1 MKFGKVYLGA
11 LCSFGFVFGCYAS
24 SASSL
29 DALEK
34 AMEKSS
40 IAYQILTNK
49 FEKKQIELKNA
60 EQSADFALNK
70 YAQSREKLQELL
82 KIDDKNPGSIN
93 GPLAAGRK
101 ERDDNYAV
109 LKESKNALS
118 DNKEQLSRLSIEL
131 EAANQDYENSVKQYI
146 EKANQVIDSKLS
158 EKIKNYEEVR
168 EVTVEGTHNCGDD
181 ETRRQCR
188 EKAQQDAERKAIEQG
203 SSIFINSVTEMKNFK
218 IQKDVIERKVNASIV
233 SSTELKSWHSYS
245 GQGEN
250 ETETY
255 FYKMKAN
262 VKPNFPSEIRKD
274 LRYAIQLQL
283 AGKYSQL
290 LDSDKKDKEQKIV
303 AQKNHEK
310 EKLLATK
317 PKENHFAIEWKGDGK
332 SYWLYV
338 DGKDISSNG
347 GTISELIGHDLFVNQ
362 LSTGKYYL
370 LEDYTYRIDDKLRPA
385 KNINFL
391 WRGKSGAFWKG
402 ESDLY
407 WLYVD
412 GKLISGDSSVTSEFL
427 DNDLLVHDLKSE
439 DYYLLKDF
447 KHNLDEKMRPAKL
460 VKNLWR
466 SNGESYWVYVNGKL
480 ISGDVTNKLL
490 GNDLF
495 VHDGKTDKY
504 YLLEDYKHKSDNKI
518 RPAKLITNVWR
529 SDGQSYWLYV
539 DGKQV
544 SGDVTSEWR
553 NDDLVV
559 HDVNTDSYYLFKD
572 YKHKGDNQF
581 YPAQN
586 YYKS

>member
-11 LCSFGFVFGCYAS
+11 LCSFGFVFGCYAA
-24 SASSL
+24 SASNL

-218 IQKDVIERKVNASIV
+218 IQRK
-233 SSTELKSWHSYS
+233 
-245 GQGEN
+245 
-250 ETETY
+250 
-255 FYKMKAN
+255 
-262 VKPNFPSEIRKD
+262 
-274 LRYAIQLQL
+274 
-283 AGKYSQL
+283 
-290 LDSDKKDKEQKIV
+290 
-303 AQKNHEK
+303 
-310 EKLLATK
+310 
-317 PKENHFAIEWKGDGK
+317 HF
-332 SYWLYV
+332 
-338 DGKDISSNG
+338 
-347 GTISELIGHDLFVNQ
+347 
-362 LSTGKYYL
+362 
-370 LEDYTYRIDDKLRPA
+370 
-385 KNINFL
+385 
-391 WRGKSGAFWKG
+391 
-402 ESDLY
+402 
-407 WLYVD
+407 
-412 GKLISGDSSVTSEFL
+412 
-427 DNDLLVHDLKSE
+427 
-439 DYYLLKDF
+439 
-447 KHNLDEKMRPAKL
+447 
-460 VKNLWR
+460 
-466 SNGESYWVYVNGKL
+466 
-480 ISGDVTNKLL
+480 
-490 GNDLF
+490 
-495 VHDGKTDKY
+495 
-504 YLLEDYKHKSDNKI
+504 
-518 RPAKLITNVWR
+518 
-529 SDGQSYWLYV
+529 
-539 DGKQV
+539 
-544 SGDVTSEWR
+544 
-553 NDDLVV
+553 
-559 HDVNTDSYYLFKD
+559 
-572 YKHKGDNQF
+572 
-581 YPAQN
+581 
-586 YYKS
+586 